1 MQKTK
6 FLLSIPVI
14 TSLVGC
20 VIEPQAVAWEYY
32 EPQTSQ
38 YSSQAVYQTTSPKP
52 KRKRVTLF
60 RHCDFQGNYANL
72 KRGKYNLAKLN
83 RYGILND
90 DVSSLYVPYGY
101 QVTLYEHD
109 NFQGRAITL
118 TGNDRCLVNNGF
130 NDKVSSLIIS
140 KVRHAPQPQQ
150 PYRPY
155 NPNLVTAYQH
165 CKFKGYRSSLRPGY
179 YNLQQLRQL
188 GIKND
193 DISSFSV
200 PRGYEVTLYEHDNF
214 KGRSITLQSSDKCLV
229 NNGFNDKLSSLVV
242 RKVSYSW
249 PITSKPPA
257 TVYQHC
263 NFDGYGVRLA
273 PGHYNL
279 RQLRGLGIRNDD
291 LSSIRVPY
299 GVSVTLYEH
308 DNFRGRAWRLNSDTS
323 CLVSRGAN
331 DQVSSIVVE

>member
-6 FLLSIPVI
+6 FIPFI
-14 TSLVGC
+14 GSLVGC
-20 VIEPQAVAWEYY
+20 IVEPQAVAWEYY
-32 EPQTSQ
+32 EPQAQ
-38 YSSQAVYQTTSPKP
+38 YPSQASYQHTPPIP

-72 KRGKYNLAKLN
+72 KRGKYNLAKLS
-83 RYGILND
+83 RYGVLND
-90 DVSSLYVPYGY
+90 DVSSLYIPSGY
-101 QVTLYEHD
+101 QVTLFEHD
-109 NFQGRAITL
+109 NFRGRSITL

-130 NDKVSSLIIS
+130 NDKVSSLVIS
-140 KVRHAPQPQQ
+140 KYRPAPQQ

-155 NPNLVTAYQH
+155 DPNLVTAYQH
-165 CKFKGYRSSLRPGY
+165 CKFKGYRSSLRPGQ
-179 YNLQQLRQL
+179 YNLRQL
-188 GIKND
+188 QKLGIQND

-200 PRGYEVTLYEHDNF
+200 PRGYQVTLYEHDNF
-214 KGRSITLQSSDKCLV
+214 RGRSITLQGSDKCLV

-242 RKVSYSW
+242 RKVRPSW
-249 PITSKPPA
+249 PVATKPPA

-263 NFDGYGVRLA
+263 NFDGYRVRLA

-279 RQLRGLGIRNDD
+279 RQLRGLGIKNDD

-299 GVSVTLYEH
+299 GMSVTLYEH